1 MLDLKNQI
9 IIEIQRVAKEL
20 GRETI
25 SRTEFEKLS
34 GISQHQIYKIFNGWT
49 EAVSE
54 AGLTPHTKQVKKS
67 HVELFQNIYTVCVML
82 DKIPT
87 TMEFERN
94 SGNAIKTYRKNFGSW
109 KNSLSSF
116 KLWLQENNPDS
127 KFIDMINDKAV
138 EINTTKATENGN
150 INSGMVWEGKK
161 GIIYGAPLDFKGLRH
176 EPTNEQGV
184 VFLFGK
190 INEELGIIVEAVK
203 AGFPD
208 CVGKRLIDKNKNLWE
223 PVSIEFEYKSRNF
236 LAHGHDVNGCD
247 VIVCWIHDWYDC
259 PLEVIEL
266 KSIITSDRF
275 QNNK

>member
-1 MLDLKNQI
+1 MLGK
-9 IIEIQRVAKEL
+9 
-20 GRETI
+20 I
-25 SRTEFEKLS
+25 S
-34 GISQHQIYKIFNGWT
+34 
-49 EAVSE
+49 
-54 AGLTPHTKQVKKS
+54 
-67 HVELFQNIYTVCVML
+67 
-82 DKIPT
+82 T